1 MSESAASPSRRP
13 GASRP
18 SRPSRGR
25 RGRGARVAASFAV
38 LLAVAGYVA
47 MRYESGGGGT
57 PRCVVG
63 SGGHTY
69 TLSPEQASNA
79 ATISAVGTTRGM
91 PERAVTIALATA
103 LQESALRNIDYGD
116 RDSLGL
122 FQQRPSQGWGTPE
135 QIMDPVYSAGIFYDR
150 LAEVP
155 GYSRLPLTV
164 AAQRVQ
170 RSGFPQAYAKHEP
183 DAALLAAALTGRSA
197 ASLTC
202 APIRGA
208 APGAPERLRGELV
221 RAFGAGVLSGA
232 PAGPGDGKG
241 GGAPG
246 EPDAGGTAS
255 GGGTGDGGAASGGT
269 DGGGTASGGT
279 DGGEASSGGT
289 GPGSGSDS
297 DAGSAGTGTDGTAA
311 GGRTASARPGGGA
324 AGDGAA
330 GAEGR
335 TVRLPVAAG
344 ADSSG
349 PEGGAAEAGSRRG
362 WELAQWAVAR
372 ADELDVVEVAYAGR
386 VWSVREAREGWR
398 PAGSSAGTGEVVIRV
413 AE

>member
-1 MSESAASPSRRP
+1 MSEPAVPSPRR
-13 GASRP
+13 R
-18 SRPSRGR
+18 RGR
-25 RGRGARVAASFAV
+25 RARIAVSSAV
-38 LLAVAGYVA
+38 LLAVAGYLA
-47 MRYESGGGGT
+47 LQYESGGGGT
-57 PRCVVG
+57 PRCTVG
-63 SGGHTY
+63 SGSHTY
-69 TLSPEQASNA
+69 ALSPEQAANA

-122 FQQRPSQGWGTPE
+122 FQQRPSQGWGTAE

-202 APIRGA
+202 APLRGSR
-208 APGAPERLRGELV
+208 PGDPERVRGELV
-221 RAFGAGVLSGA
+221 RAFGAGVLAGA
-232 PAGPGDGKG
+232 PADPGDGKG
-241 GGAPG
+241 GGA
-246 EPDAGGTAS
+246 AS
-255 GGGTGDGGAASGGT
+255 ASPAPDGGA
-269 DGGGTASGGT
+269 
-279 DGGEASSGGT
+279 
-289 GPGSGSDS
+289 
-297 DAGSAGTGTDGTAA
+297 
-311 GGRTASARPGGGA
+311 
-324 AGDGAA
+324 
-330 GAEGR
+330 R
-335 TVRLPVAAG
+335 TVTVPVPAR
-344 ADSSG
+344 ADSAG
-349 PEGGAAEAGSRRG
+349 PEGGAPDGAPRRG

-372 ADELDVVEVAYAGR
+372 ADALGVVEVAYAGR
-386 VWSVREAREGWR
+386 VWSVREADEGWR
-398 PAGSSAGTGEVVIRV
+398 RAEPGTGAGTAGVVIRV